1 MAQVYG
7 NGSNSSIGPQNK
19 TNFWIKKALVEA
31 KKQQFFSR
39 LADVTAMPKNMGKTI
54 KQFHYLPLLDDA
66 NLTDQGINASG
77 LTTDAFDFTII
88 ITPAGLQGNA
98 LVRTPHVS
106 DYVVGTGATAGAAQN
121 AAESLAM
128 NLLKNK
134 YGVTSGTATYAAYKT
149 AAQATPHFLT
159 ITDNLPAVVAGGNL
173 YGSSKDP
180 GAITARLPLL
190 GETGGRVNKVSFKR
204 VEIEGTIKK
213 FGFFHEYSQ
222 ESLDFDNDDM
232 LEEHLTRETLNAAN
246 EINED
251 LIQMDLLAGAGL
263 RRFGG
268 TATSMAGMTG
278 EGGSISLVSY
288 AGLSRLSV
296 ELDLNRCPKSTKMI
310 TGSVMNDTKT
320 VPAAR
325 FMHIGPELVPTLRE
339 LADTFGQPAFIP
351 VEKYGA
357 AVTPVDGEVG
367 AIADFRIIVVEEMM
381 NYPGVGVTANT
392 GAGTYRNTNGKY
404 DVFPMLVVGSESFTT
419 IGFQTDGKQVK
430 FTLTHK
436 KPGVETADRVNDPY
450 GEMGFMS
457 IKWYYGSMIL
467 RPERIAV
474 YYTVCKW

>member
-1 MAQVYG
+1 MPQLYG
-7 NGSNSSIGPQNK
+7 NGSNSTIGVQNK
-19 TNFWIKKALVEA
+19 TNFWIKKALIEA

-66 NLTDQGINASG
+66 NMFDQGLNAAG
-77 LTTDAFDFTII
+77 VAGDFDKVIV
-88 ITPAGLQGNA
+88 ITPPNLVGNA
-98 LVRTPHVS
+98 LVRTPHVLE
-106 DYVVGTGATAGAAQN
+106 YVVGTDAVAGTAVTKAQ
-121 AAESLAM
+121 ALVF
-128 NLLKNK
+128 NLLKFK
-134 YGVTSGTATYAAYKT
+134 YGIAGADYNAVKT
-149 AAQATPHFLT
+149 AAGTAGFVVDDAAAP
-159 ITDNLPAVVAGGNL
+159 IPAAGNL

-180 GAITARLPLL
+180 GVINARLPLL
-190 GETGGRVNKVSFKR
+190 GETGGRVNKVGFKR
-204 VEIEGTIKK
+204 VEIEGTIRK

-251 LIQMDLLAGAGL
+251 LIQMDLLNGAGV
-263 RRFGG
+263 RRYGG
-268 TATSMAGMTG
+268 TATSLLTMTG
-278 EGGSISLVSY
+278 EAGSVSVVSY

-296 ELDLNRCPKSTKMI
+296 ELDMNRCPKATKMI
-310 TGSVMNDTKT
+310 TGSTMTDTKV

-325 FMHIGPELVPTLRE
+325 FIHIGPELVPTLRE

-357 AVTPVDGEVG
+357 ATTPVDGEVG
-367 AIADFRIIVVEEMM
+367 AIADFRVIVVEEMM
-381 NYPGVGVTANT
+381 NYA
-392 GAGTYRNTNGKY
+392 GAGATATAGGTTYRNTNGKY
-404 DVFPMLVVGSESFTT
+404 DAFPMLVVGSESFST

-436 KPGVETADRVNDPY
+436 KPGVETADRMTDPY

-474 YYTVCKW
+474 YYSVAKW

>member
-1 MAQVYG
+1 
-7 NGSNSSIGPQNK
+7 
-19 TNFWIKKALVEA
+19 
-31 KKQQFFSR
+31 
-39 LADVTAMPKNMGKTI
+39 MPKNMGKTI

-66 NLTDQGINASG
+66 NMFDQGLNAAG
-77 LTTDAFDFTII
+77 VAGDFDRTIV
-88 ITPAGLQGNA
+88 ITPPNLVGNA
-98 LVRTPHVS
+98 LVRSPHNLE
-106 DYVVGTGATAGAAQN
+106 YVVGTDAVAATALTKAQ
-121 AAESLAM
+121 ALAF
-128 NLLKNK
+128 NLLKFK
-134 YGVTSGTATYAAYKT
+134 YGIAGADYAAVKT
-149 AAQATPHFLT
+149 AAITAGFLVDDT
-159 ITDNLPAVVAGGNL
+159 IPAIPAAGNL

-180 GAITARLPLL
+180 GVINARLPIL
-190 GETGGRVNKVSFKR
+190 GETGGRVNKVGFKR
-204 VEIEGTIKK
+204 IEIEGTIRK

-251 LIQMDLLAGAGL
+251 LIQMDLLLGAGV

-268 TATSMAGMTG
+268 TAVSLATVTG
-278 EGGSISLVSY
+278 EGTVSMVSY

-310 TGSVMNDTKT
+310 TGSTMNDTKT

-325 FMHIGPELVPTLRE
+325 FIHIGPELVPTLRE

-357 AVTPVDGEVG
+357 AITPVDGEVG
-367 AIADFRIIVVEEMM
+367 AIADFRVVVVEEMM
-381 NYPGVGVTANT
+381 NYA
-392 GAGTYRNTNGKY
+392 GAGATATTGGAVYRNTNGKY
-404 DVFPMLVVGSESFTT
+404 DVFPMLVVGSEAFTT

-436 KPGVETADRVNDPY
+436 KPGIETADRVNDPY

-474 YYTVCKW
+474 FFTACKW

>member
-1 MAQVYG
+1 MVQVYG
-7 NGSNSSIGPQNK
+7 NGSNSTIGVQNK
-19 TNFWIKKALVEA
+19 TNFWIKKALIEA

-66 NLTDQGINASG
+66 NMYDQGLNAAG
-77 LTTDAFDFTII
+77 VAGDFDRTIV
-88 ITPAGLQGNA
+88 ITPPNLVGNA
-98 LVRTPHVS
+98 LVRTPHNLE
-106 DYVVGTGATAGAAQN
+106 YVVGTDAVAGTALTKAQ
-121 AAESLAM
+121 ALAF
-128 NLLKNK
+128 NLLKFK
-134 YGVTSGTATYAAYKT
+134 YGIAGADYAAVKAAAIT
-149 AAQATPHFLT
+149 AGFLVDDT
-159 ITDNLPAVVAGGNL
+159 LPAIPAAGNL

-180 GAITARLPLL
+180 GVINARLPIL
-190 GETGGRVNKVSFKR
+190 GETGGRVNKVGFKR
-204 VEIEGTIKK
+204 VEIEGSIRK

-251 LIQMDLLAGAGL
+251 LIQMDLLLGAGV

-268 TATSMAGMTG
+268 TATSIATVTG
-278 EGGSISLVSY
+278 ETGTPSIVSY
-288 AGLSRLSV
+288 GALSRLSV

-310 TGSVMNDTKT
+310 TGSTMSDTKV

-325 FMHIGPELVPTLRE
+325 FIHIGPELVPTLRE

-357 AVTPVDGEVG
+357 ATTPVDGEVG

-381 NYPGVGVTANT
+381 NYAGGGATVATNGGV
-392 GAGTYRNTNGKY
+392 YRNTNGKY

-474 YYTVCKW
+474 FYTVCKW

>member
-1 MAQVYG
+1 MPQLYG
-7 NGSNSSIGPQNK
+7 NGSNSTIGPQNK
-19 TNFWIKKALVEA
+19 TNFWIKKALIEA

-66 NLTDQGINASG
+66 NMFDQGLNAAG
-77 LTTDAFDFTII
+77 VAGDFDKVIV
-88 ITPAGLQGNA
+88 ITPPNLVGNA
-98 LVRTPHVS
+98 LVKTPHVLE
-106 DYVVGTGATAGAAQN
+106 YVVGTDAVVGTALTKAQ
-121 AAESLAM
+121 ALAF
-128 NLLKNK
+128 NLLKFK
-134 YGVTSGTATYAAYKT
+134 YGIAGADYAAVKT
-149 AAQATPHFLT
+149 AATTAGFVVDDT
-159 ITDNLPAVVAGGNL
+159 IAAIPAAGNL

-180 GAITARLPLL
+180 GVINARLPLL
-190 GETGGRVNKVSFKR
+190 GEQGGRVNKVGFKR
-204 VEIEGTIKK
+204 VEIEGTIRK

-251 LIQMDLLAGAGL
+251 LIQMDLLNGAGV

-268 TATSMAGMTG
+268 TAVSLATMTG
-278 EGGSISLVSY
+278 EAGSVSVVSY

-296 ELDLNRCPKSTKMI
+296 ELDMNRCPKATKMI
-310 TGSVMNDTKT
+310 TGSTMTDTKV

-325 FMHIGPELVPTLRE
+325 FIHIGPELVPTLRE

-357 AVTPVDGEVG
+357 ATTPVDGEVG
-367 AIADFRIIVVEEMM
+367 AIADFRVIVVEEMM
-381 NYPGVGVTANT
+381 NYA
-392 GAGTYRNTNGKY
+392 GAGATASAGGTTYRNTNGKY
-404 DVFPMLVVGSESFTT
+404 DVFPMLVVGSESFST

-436 KPGVETADRVNDPY
+436 KPGVETADRMTDPY

-474 YYTVCKW
+474 YYSVAKW